1 MKTILFATDFSE
13 ASENA
18 SVIAMQMAVQ
28 LNARLVLFH
37 AYQPWIFKT
46 DFPVKGH
53 LNPELQRLEA
63 LRSLARLRRK
73 LAKSSNTKVMAEVIA
88 REGLTLDVLQEVVS
102 EYNPDVLVMSTAGDA
117 PQASRLFGNLTTAM
131 IARTT
136 VPMLL
141 VPPTISTLHINQLT
155 LALDLTQTVDAVAL
169 DSVARFALA
178 FDAAVDMVCI
188 TENPDDLALRKAA
201 EHIRELF
208 RLVPHTMSLVHG
220 DQLVAGLERFIDENK
235 TDMLVMLPQAHSW
248 FEQLFTESNTQR
260 MARQSDIPVLA
271 VV

>member
-18 SVIAMQMAVQ
+18 SMIAMQMAVQ

-37 AYQPWIFKT
+37 AYQPWLFKT
-46 DFPVKGH
+46 DFPVKGN

-63 LRSLARLRRK
+63 MRNLARLRRK
-73 LAKSSNTKVMAEVIA
+73 LAKSSNTKVMAEVVA
-88 REGLTLDVLQEVVS
+88 REGLTLDVLQEMVND
-102 EYNPDVLVMSTAGDA
+102 YKPDVLVMSTAGDA
-117 PQASRLFGNLTTAM
+117 PQAARLFGSLTTAM

-141 VPPTISTLHINQLT
+141 VPPTISTLHIRQLT
-155 LALDLTQTVDAVAL
+155 LALDLTKTVDAVAL

-178 FDAAVDMVCI
+178 FEAAVDMVCI
-188 TENPDDLALRKAA
+188 TGNPDDPALRKAA

-208 RLVPHTMSLVHG
+208 RFVPHTMSLIQG
-220 DQLVAGLERFIDENK
+220 EQLTENLQRFIDEHK
-235 TDMLVMLPQAHSW
+235 TDMLVMLPQAHGW